1 MTFDEK
7 QPHQLM
13 LLLNEVL
20 GEIDGSM
27 KVRSARP
34 PSVNARIR
42 FLQPSVAA
50 SVSARSQACLLP
62 PLLPQQPAV
71 GTMHCAGLSRI
82 KHDACQARPQCDL

>member
-1 MTFDEK
+1 VTFDEK

-34 PSVNARIR
+34 PSSEGQRGNI
-42 FLQPSVAA
+42 
-50 SVSARSQACLLP
+50 
-62 PLLPQQPAV
+62 
-71 GTMHCAGLSRI
+71 
-82 KHDACQARPQCDL
+82 

>member
-1 MTFDEK
+1 MHRVTFDEK

-50 SVSARSQACLLP
+50 SQACLLP
-62 PLLPQQPAV
+62 PLLAQQPAV